1 MVTLENMTVGELVK
15 KALKKR
21 GFSQIELSQRSSI
34 STSQISRIINGERG
48 ASLDTLLTLADAL
61 GIKRSEMLRVAAG
74 LPEVTT
80 EDEWVEEMNYKL
92 NLIPK
97 SARGV
102 AEKVLE
108 SLIEEEPTPA
118 PNPFKNNKSK
128 A

>member
-48 ASLDTLLTLADAL
+48 ASLETLLTLADAL

-74 LPEVTT
+74 LPEVVP
-80 EDEWVEEMNYKL
+80 EDEWIEEMNYKL

-97 SARGV
+97 NSRNV
-102 AEKVLE
+102 AEKVLD
-108 SLIEEEPTPA
+108 SLIEDHEPRRVP
-118 PNPFKNNKSK
+118 KSVKGK